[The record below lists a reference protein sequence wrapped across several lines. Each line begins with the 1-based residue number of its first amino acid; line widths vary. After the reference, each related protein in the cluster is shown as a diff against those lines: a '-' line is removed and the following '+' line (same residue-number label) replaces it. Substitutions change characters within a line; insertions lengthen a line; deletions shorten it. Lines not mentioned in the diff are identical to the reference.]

1 MRSVPLHP
9 SAAMAAARG
18 DGKART
24 ELQALSDLS
33 RTGLCCAGRE
43 RLTKPAYLASNTRMA
58 RGKRRCKPAPIRG
71 STMSISGGTHRLYP
85 QFRS

>member
-24 ELQALSDLS
+24 ELQALSDRY
-33 RTGLCCAGRE
+33 RTGLCCKKM
-43 RLTKPAYLASNTRMA
+43 L
-58 RGKRRCKPAPIRG
+58 KRKI
-71 STMSISGGTHRLYP
+71 
-85 QFRS
+85 F